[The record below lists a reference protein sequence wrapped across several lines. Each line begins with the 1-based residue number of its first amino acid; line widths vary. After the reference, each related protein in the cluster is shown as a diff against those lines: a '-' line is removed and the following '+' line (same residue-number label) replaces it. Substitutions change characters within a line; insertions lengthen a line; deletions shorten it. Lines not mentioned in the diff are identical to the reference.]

1 MRLWQR
7 CMTIGAITL
16 GGALTSGVA
25 AADTLSLTQ
34 ALEMGMQKSPNVR
47 SAKYRT
53 ESAEAQTS
61 AARAPYLPSL
71 SLSGT
76 FEVGGNYVDGS
87 RLSPQP
93 NGTFVEVAG
102 TQAPGS
108 PFNPAATYR
117 TRPTATARISW
128 TVWDFG
134 KTSNNVAAADANRDA
149 ASANEKET
157 SLQVAS
163 SIASAY
169 LSVFYQD
176 RFLEL
181 ANATLQSRD
190 KLNAITKGLVKNGIQ
205 PPMEEIR
212 AGSRL
217 EAARRDAERAKAG
230 SDDARMRL
238 ALALG
243 MEPAASGG
251 IRVTQPRLP
260 RPNVDST
267 TALKEAEEKRPQL
280 LAAQKTADAKVAA
293 KDAAWAGYLPN
304 VFVTAT
310 GTLSAPKQDPLEFA
324 QKTRDGALLIGVSE
338 QWDFGISPRVDAA
351 KADQAAAEADL
362 EATRRDTKS
371 DALSAA
377 ISVRA
382 TGAQLD
388 HARKAEEG
396 TQAVRAIVEARYIR
410 GLSSPLELIDAED
423 SDIDAR
429 QTRIQTELDHALA
442 IVRLCVATG
451 RPITEEAAQ

>member
-7 CMTIGAITL
+7 WTTIGTL
-16 GGALTSGVA
+16 TLSGVLGTNLA
-25 AADTLSLTQ
+25 AADTLTLTQ
-34 ALEMGMQKSPNVR
+34 AIELGSQKSPNLR

-71 SLSGT
+71 SLTGS
-76 FEVGGNYVDGS
+76 FEVGGTYVDGS
-87 RLSPQP
+87 RLVQQQ

-108 PFNPAATYR
+108 PYGPAASYR

-134 KTSNNVAAADANRDA
+134 KTSNNAAAADANRDA
-149 ASANEKET
+149 ASATEKET

-163 SIASAY
+163 SVASAY

-217 EAARRDAERAKAG
+217 EAARRDAERARAG

-243 MEPAASGG
+243 MEPSASGN

-260 RPNVDST
+260 RPNIDAT

-293 KDAAWAGYLPN
+293 KDAAWASYLPN
-304 VFVTAT
+304 VFVNAT
-310 GTLSAPKQDPLEFA
+310 GTLTAPKQDPLEFA
-324 QKTRDGALLIGVSE
+324 QKTRDGAVTLGIQE
-338 QWDFGISPRVDAA
+338 QFDFGISPRVDAA

-362 EATRRDTKS
+362 EAIRRDTKS

-382 TGAQLD
+382 TAAQLE

-396 TQAVRAIVEARYIR
+396 TQAVRAIIEARYIR
-410 GLSSPLELIDAED
+410 GLSSPLELVDAED

-451 RPITEEAAQ
+451 RPITEESAQ